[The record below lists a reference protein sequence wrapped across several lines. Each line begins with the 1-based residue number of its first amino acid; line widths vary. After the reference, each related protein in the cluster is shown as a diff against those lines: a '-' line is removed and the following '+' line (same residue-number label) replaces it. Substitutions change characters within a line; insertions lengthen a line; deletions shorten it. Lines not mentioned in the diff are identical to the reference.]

1 MITSENTDNRATNL
15 YKPSDIEGKWQKIW
29 EDDNLYNTDEQASNK
44 EKFYALSMFPYPSGN
59 LHMGHVRNY
68 VITDLIARF
77 QRFQGKEVL
86 HPMGWDAFGLPAEN
100 AAIERG
106 INPDKWTKQ
115 NIAHMK
121 SQLKLLGL
129 SVDWDREFATCDENY
144 YVWTQF
150 LFLELH
156 KAGLVYQ
163 KESEVNWD
171 PIDNTVLANEQ
182 VDSEGKSWRSGAI
195 VEKKLLTQWFLKIT
209 DYAEELLQDLEKL
222 NEWPERVKLMQ
233 ENWIGKSIGANIN
246 FKINEGQIFGM
257 LGPNGVGKS
266 TIFNLI
272 TGLINPGN
280 GKIKIAGED
289 VTKYPVYLR
298 TKKFK
303 VGYVPQYGGFFN
315 DLTLHDNLKAIS
327 EIVIDDKNYRTERV
341 NYLISKF
348 ELDNL
353 KDIKGKFLSGG
364 QKKKLVIALSLL
376 SEPKVL
382 LLDECFAALDV
393 LTIKMLQEIIVNLQN
408 ENRITICICD
418 HQARDLLACVD
429 VAMILSN
436 GKIIAQ
442 DTPSNLVKDINAK
455 NAYFGDNFKFN

>member
-1 MITSENTDNRATNL
+1 MAIIKKFRIKSFKNINSIIEFENI
-15 YKPSDIEGKWQKIW
+15 S
-29 EDDNLYNTDEQASNK
+29 
-44 EKFYALSMFPYPSGN
+44 LSYGN
-59 LHMGHVRNY
+59 MQ
-68 VITDLIARF
+68 I
-77 QRFQGKEVL
+77 
-86 HPMGWDAFGLPAEN
+86 
-100 AAIERG
+100 
-106 INPDKWTKQ
+106 
-115 NIAHMK
+115 
-121 SQLKLLGL
+121 
-129 SVDWDREFATCDENY
+129 
-144 YVWTQF
+144 
-150 LFLELH
+150 LE
-156 KAGLVYQ
+156 
-163 KESEVNWD
+163 
-171 PIDNTVLANEQ
+171 
-182 VDSEGKSWRSGAI
+182 
-195 VEKKLLTQWFLKIT
+195 
-209 DYAEELLQDLEKL
+209 
-222 NEWPERVKLMQ
+222 
-233 ENWIGKSIGANIN
+233 NIN

-272 TGLINPGN
+272 TGLISPGS

-289 VTKYPVYLR
+289 VTDYPIYLR

-303 VGYVPQYGGFFN
+303 VGYVPQYGGFFS

-327 EIVIDDKNYRTERV
+327 EIVIENKNYRDERI

-353 KDIKGKFLSGG
+353 KDIKTKFLSGG

-376 SEPKVL
+376 SEPKIL

-393 LTIKMLQEIIVNLQN
+393 LTIKMLQEIIVNLQH

-429 VAMILSN
+429 IAMILSN

-442 DTPSNLVKDINAK
+442 DTPSNLVKNISAK